1 MTLSLARSTPLSR
14 TRSSFPPAHGRA
26 RETRPAGRRVPPA
39 PPRVRA
45 ARTAVLAVACLAML
59 APGGCGKKETTT
71 PAASPPAVSVVEVV
85 PRDMPVTAEYV
96 AQTQS
101 SREVN
106 IYARV
111 TGFLDRR
118 LYTEGAPVGE
128 GQILF
133 RMDAKPFEV
142 QLEQAKAALARQEAA
157 LAVARANLA
166 RTRPLAEV
174 NALSKK
180 DLDDATGQFESS
192 AAAVDQAKA
201 QVESATLN
209 LSYCTITS
217 PVAGLAG
224 AALQQEGTYISPQNS
239 QLTSVVLLS
248 PIWVNFSLSENE
260 LQDLR
265 VQVEKGLL
273 RPPANS
279 RYDVE
284 VVLVDGSVFPHTGRI
299 TFADPSYNPQSGTF
313 LIRASVDNPRG
324 VLRPNQYVRVRL
336 KGAVRPNAILV
347 PQRAVQ
353 QGSKGHFVWVVTREG
368 TAESRPVVVGDWHGA
383 DWFIAE
389 GLRAGERVVVDGA
402 PTLHPG
408 LKVVA
413 RPHEAVAGR

>member
-1 MTLSLARSTPLSR
+1 MNRR
-14 TRSSFPPAHGRA
+14 TRPSFP
-26 RETRPAGRRVPPA
+26 
-39 PPRVRA
+39 RA
-45 ARTAVLAVACLAML
+45 AQAAALGLACLAAL
-59 APGGCGKKETTT
+59 AIGACGKKEKTA
-71 PAASPPAVSVVEVV
+71 PPPPPPAVSVLEVV
-85 PRDMPVTAEYV
+85 PRNMPVTAEYV

-111 TGFLDRR
+111 SGFLDRR
-118 LYTEGAPVGE
+118 LYVEGAPVRV
-128 GQILF
+128 GQVLF

-166 RTRPLAEV
+166 RTRPLAQV

-192 AAAVDQAKA
+192 AAAVDQARG
-201 QVESATLN
+201 QVESASLN
-209 LSYCTITS
+209 LSYCTIAS

-224 AALQQEGTYISPQNS
+224 AALQQEGTYISPQNN

-248 PIWVNFSLSENE
+248 PMWVNFSLSENE

-265 VQVEKGLL
+265 VQIAKGLL
-273 RPPANS
+273 RPPANN
-279 RYDVE
+279 RYDIE

-324 VLRPNQYVRVRL
+324 VLRPNQYVRVRV

-353 QGSKGHFVWVVTREG
+353 QGAKGHFVWVVTREG
-368 TAESRPVVVGDWHGA
+368 AAESRPVVVGEWHGD

-389 GLRAGERVVVDGA
+389 GLRAGERIVVDGGMA
-402 PTLHPG
+402 LRPG
-408 LKVVA
+408 VKVAA
-413 RPHEAVAGR
+413 RTQEAGSGR